1 MFSFSIEARKL
12 SCRSILDFLLALMI
26 SLLILACAHNVRA
39 ELIVTVQGAETEK
52 DLRRVY
58 TRELIRLALEAT
70 KKDYGAYKLV
80 ENPVGENSARALKN
94 SADKVFENY
103 FVRQSVSMDLIKEMG
118 YVAFP
123 VDLGIVGYRVA
134 FVSKQTKERLK
145 SVNTLE
151 ELKEFSIVQGIGWL
165 DTRILRHN
173 GFDVYTS
180 GTFEG
185 MFKTI
190 ALNRFD
196 LFFRGANELLDE
208 WNSHTDIDGLTY
220 DESILLYY
228 PLPRFFFTAK
238 ENVLA
243 IERIQEGLSRA
254 YENGSVLELWEAY
267 YRPSLEF
274 VALNKR
280 RIFRIT
286 NPYIKELSVD
296 YEQYIY
302 RP

>member
-1 MFSFSIEARKL
+1 MFLFSFQARKL
-12 SCRSILDFLLALMI
+12 PRLSTTDFLLAVMM
-26 SLLILACAHNVRA
+26 SLLILACAKTVRA
-39 ELIVTVQGAETEK
+39 ELVVTVQGAETEK

-58 TRELIRLALEAT
+58 TKELIRLALEVT
-70 KKDYGAYKLV
+70 KKDYGPYKLV

-118 YVAFP
+118 YIAFP
-123 VDLGIVGYRVA
+123 VELGIVGYRVA

-165 DTRILRHN
+165 DTRILQHN

-180 GTFEG
+180 GAFEG
-185 MFKTI
+185 MFKTV
-190 ALNRFD
+190 ALNRVD
-196 LFFRGANELLDE
+196 LFFRGANELFDE

-220 DESILLYY
+220 DESIVLYY

-254 YENGSVLELWEAY
+254 HENGSVLELWEAY
-267 YRPSLEF
+267 HRPSLEF
-274 VALNKR
+274 VAMDKR
-280 RIFRIT
+280 RVFRIT

-296 YEQYIY
+296 YEKYIY

>member
-12 SCRSILDFLLALMI
+12 PRRSILDFLLTLMI
-26 SLLILACAHNVRA
+26 FLLILACTNNVRA

-58 TRELIRLALEAT
+58 TRELIRLALDAT
-70 KKDYGAYKLV
+70 EKDYGPYKLV

-94 SADKVFENY
+94 SAGNVFENY
-103 FVRQSVSMDLIKEMG
+103 FVRHSVSMDLIKEMG
-118 YVAFP
+118 YIAFP
-123 VDLGIVGYRVA
+123 VELGIVGYRVA

-151 ELKEFSIVQGIGWL
+151 ELKEFSVVQGIGWL

-180 GTFEG
+180 GAFEG
-185 MFKTI
+185 MFKTV

-267 YRPSLEF
+267 HRPSLEF
-274 VALNKR
+274 VAMDKR

-286 NPYIKELSVD
+286 NPFINELSVG